1 VEIALNHVYSGAVSG
16 YQISPYM
23 QEKMVYAAQAN
34 CYEESSEILEKFLGV
49 RVSTM
54 QIHRVANTYGGLLEQ
69 EIIEAQTMAQEKKAV
84 VVKKDEVIYAQADGA
99 MLLTREEGWKEAKMG
114 RIFKSSDCLSMG
126 ESEERGWIKE
136 SEYEAYLGDYRQFTR
151 RFESKL
157 DDYSALGERL
167 IFISDGAVWIKNW
180 ITGTY
185 PKATQILDWYHCK
198 EHLCQFAEIYF
209 DDPVQRNDWIKV
221 QSDLLYESNT
231 EQAIENIQLLIIHSK
246 VKRKAKKQLLEYF
259 KSNTYRMDYKK
270 YRNMGAGIIGSGAIE
285 AANRTVMQKRMKL
298 SGQRWSINGAQNML
312 QLRVTRLSGKWDHVI
327 DLIKKPMAMV
337 A

>member
-1 VEIALNHVYSGAVSG
+1 
-16 YQISPYM
+16 M
-23 QEKMVYAAQAN
+23 QAKMVYIAQTN
-34 CYEESSEILEKFLGV
+34 CYEESAEILAQLLGV

-54 QIHRVANTYGGLLEQ
+54 QIHRLANTYGNLLEQ
-69 EIIEAQTMAQEKKAV
+69 EAIEAQTKPQEMK
-84 VVKKDEVIYAQADGA
+84 VVKLNEGEVIYAEADGA
-99 MLLTREEGWKEAKMG
+99 MLFTREEGWKEAKMG
-114 RIFKSSDCLSMG
+114 RKFKSSDCLSIG

-157 DDYSALGERL
+157 DDYSALGDRL
-167 IFISDGAVWIKNW
+167 VFISDGAAWIKNW

-209 DDPVQRNDWIKV
+209 DDVLQRNVWIKEH
-221 QSDLLYESNT
+221 SDLLYESQT
-231 EQAIENIQLLIIHSK
+231 GQAIKNIEILTPSGK
-246 VKRKAKKQLLEYF
+246 VKRRAKKQLLEYYR
-259 KSNTYRMDYKK
+259 SNSYRMDYKK

-298 SGQRWSINGAQNML
+298 SGQRWSIKGAQHIL
-312 QLRVTRLSGKWDHVI
+312 HLRVANLSGNWGHII
-327 DLIKKPMAMV
+327 DLINEPMAN
-337 A
+337 AA